1 VAIVLPATFCSTLDD
16 NGKRMKIFLKWES
29 NLTGWEEEEGSVEDK
44 GQLVKQEGIKYVE
57 TWKE

>member
-1 VAIVLPATFCSTLDD
+1 
-16 NGKRMKIFLKWES
+16 MKIFLKWES